1 MANANRIETR
11 TDLASGPR
19 VFAPS
24 TVQLADVEAA
34 LPTGWT
40 IESFTR
46 YLITL
51 DDGRIGYRIVRTGDT
66 YEGED
71 TP

>member
-1 MANANRIETR
+1 MANKIEMR
-11 TDLASGPR
+11 TDLASGPH
-19 VFAPS
+19 VFALS
-24 TVQLADVEAA
+24 TVQPADVEAA

-40 IESFTR
+40 VQSFTQ

-51 DDGRIGYRIVRTGDT
+51 DDGRIGYRIARTGDT
-66 YEGED
+66 YEGEE